1 MARRPDPAGADA
13 ASRPLWFSAPFDEEE
28 RRRTLTRDRVVA
40 EALAVLGAQ
49 GVDALSMRA
58 LATRL
63 GVVPGALYRHVRDK
77 QQLHDLL
84 LDGVLAEVDCQVDAT
99 LPWSD
104 RVKLLAHRLRAVLE
118 ARPGVAGLLKTRD
131 PLGPHSLDLAEAF
144 LAALQ
149 DAGLPEP
156 ETGLAFSLVYDYT
169 VGFALS
175 DPTSVNEQR
184 VRDTQTRRE
193 LHQFLRTLPTD
204 RFPTLVA
211 LGRYVW
217 ADNRDK
223 RFAAGLDTLL
233 AGLDPRTAA
242 ARRRHP

>member
-1 MARRPDPAGADA
+1 MARRPDPADADA
-13 ASRPLWFSAPFDEEE
+13 DSRPLWFSAPFNEEE

-40 EALAVLGAQ
+40 EALAVIGAH

-84 LDGVLAEVDCQVDAT
+84 LDGVLAEVDCEVDAT

-104 RVKLLAHRLRAVLE
+104 RVRLLAQRLRAVLE

-149 DAGLPEP
+149 AAGLPKR

-184 VRDTQTRRE
+184 VRDTQTRRD

-211 LGRYVW
+211 LGHNIWV
-217 ADNRDK
+217 DNRDE

-233 AGLDPRTAA
+233 AGLDPRTAP